1 MLEQIVTDSGAQT
14 ASQIEALREQ
24 ARIPVRGQDAMN
36 PFEFVLAVLILVFA
50 FTIIRHKMGIPVRS
64 MRQMRGDPPDDAENA
79 RLRQQVSQLQQRIN
93 VLERIVTD
101 RGVETAAQIEALRDR
116 DAIQDEDKV
125 Q

>member
-1 MLEQIVTDSGAQT
+1 
-14 ASQIEALREQ
+14 
-24 ARIPVRGQDAMN
+24 MN